1 MVVDLTTLLPVVSGA
16 LSKNPSENREALV
29 DVVVSC
35 GTSEGRKKT
44 PSKMARKIRDGG
56 TKGSREIL
64 HKVAYV
70 TVLSNP
76 WQTALIC
83 SVESFTSFRPKRN
96 APRDHEANRNW
107 LRDIPRECENRRDG
121 TDLAKRTK
129 TSENGSNGSNGSH
142 REFTKILSIIR
153 KHSNSHHQANHGDQS
168 CFHFPRLGHDKATVR
183 VKRIVSSG
191 LALDYTQMRSM
202 HRFMVE
208 MFPAELR
215 HEANLKSGITRSHRA
230 KYYIQRINNFLNS
243 QERRS
248 LRYLKAM
255 KIGPGHE
262 RSIKRSIKCGT
273 REYCPVQRQ
282 RCRKETGFHNREH
295 KSVLEH
301 LFPNKK
307 WLSTQHIYRSIV
319 RGLRPFA
326 NAASVDVAKMNDPP
340 FFKKDPQRGPGFTE
354 KETRIKRN
362 IPSEETI
369 INSPRENYKIT

>member
-1 MVVDLTTLLPVVSGA
+1 MVVDPTTLLPVVSGA

-44 PSKMARKIRDGG
+44 PARWRARSRWRDKIA
-56 TKGSREIL
+56 KGSREIL

-96 APRDHEANRNW
+96 APRDHEVNRNW
-107 LRDIPRECENRRDG
+107 LRDIPRECENCRDG
-121 TDLAKRTK
+121 TDLAKQTITK
-129 TSENGSNGSNGSH
+129 
-142 REFTKILSIIR
+142 R
-153 KHSNSHHQANHGDQS
+153 DQS

-183 VKRIVSSG
+183 VKRIVSLG
-191 LALDYTQMRSM
+191 LTLDYTQMRRSM
-202 HRFMVE
+202 HRFM
-208 MFPAELR
+208 
-215 HEANLKSGITRSHRA
+215 
-230 KYYIQRINNFLNS
+230 QRINKFLNS
-243 QERRS
+243 QKRRS
-248 LRYLKAM
+248 LRY
-255 KIGPGHE
+255 
-262 RSIKRSIKCGT
+262 KCET
-273 REYCPVQRQ
+273 REYCPVR
-282 RCRKETGFHNREH
+282 REKRRKETGFHNREH

-326 NAASVDVAKMNDPP
+326 NAAGVDVAKMNDPP
-340 FFKKDPQRGPGFTE
+340 FFKKDPQRGPGFTQ
-354 KETRIKRN
+354 KVVAM
-362 IPSEETI
+362 SL
-369 INSPRENYKIT
+369 INATCS